1 MDKTADCIILEL
13 KVNASPEAAVKQI
26 RDKKYDMRFY
36 GRLGEKPEYTG
47 RILAVGISY
56 DKLSKKHNC
65 KIKTIRERI

>member
-56 DKLSKKHNC
+56 DKSSKKHNC